1 MLNFDGLK
9 PQSANAARTV
19 LRTAAV
25 LALALSVSLP
35 ALALKVVSEKTA
47 TGFKFPESV
56 AYDPVA
62 KVLYVGSFGGT
73 ELKPGEKDNNGY
85 ISKVSLDG
93 KILEERFLP
102 APGVTMNKPKGIWVK
117 GSRLWVTDIDGVWEF
132 DTKTRKGKKLE
143 LPGSQFAN
151 DPAIVGNTLYISDNR
166 RDALY
171 SVTPA
176 DFLDMKESPKVFT
189 VWKDKGINP
198 NGVYPGRD
206 GTLLI
211 VGFKSDTEKRGIYSM
226 KPGEDPTVLV
236 KDVGRL
242 DGLYQMKDGTLI
254 VTDWDS
260 GTVFAWSK
268 KAGRAP
274 IASGFKG
281 PADLCAFPHGG
292 GLMVIVPDLVK
303 GELRIIQLA
312 N

>member
-9 PQSANAARTV
+9 MRSATAARTV
-19 LRTAAV
+19 LSTAAV
-25 LALALSVSLP
+25 LGLALSLPLP
-35 ALALKVVSEKTA
+35 ALAVKVVSDKTA

-93 KILEERFLP
+93 KMLEERFLP

-117 GSRLWVTDIDGVWEF
+117 GGRLWVTDIDGVWEF

-143 LPGSQFAN
+143 LPGSPFAN

-171 SVTPA
+171 KVTPA
-176 DFLDMKESPKVFT
+176 DFLDMKEGPDVFT

-226 KPGEDPTVLV
+226 KPGEDPKVLV

-260 GTVFAWSK
+260 GTVFTWSK
-268 KAGRAP
+268 KAGRTP

-281 PADLCAFPHGG
+281 PADLCAFPHDG
-292 GLMVIVPDLVK
+292 GLMLIVPDLVK
-303 GELRIIQLA
+303 SELRIIQLA